1 MPLFLHGILAL
12 SAVLGFAEA
21 KAKAPRANPVEAALL
36 ALDTDHSGKVERAEI
51 EAFAQSKGLS
61 LEQIKGEFASIDKNG
76 NGELEASE
84 IQTAIAGSDSSPSV
98 QQAVQQTVQLPET
111 QQTLQQ
117 QTVELPEMVMP
128 ARSVQSAA
136 AAVQVQNKPVAMAP
150 DTKAQEPAI
159 NTQDLEVTAEMHAEH
174 VVAQLFEQKAAS
186 ALAAMREDSNRAK
199 TLQKTARAL
208 RGQADEVRQ
217 GLAQETANAAKTA
230 TDAVLDK
237 ADKQVKM
244 MESEISLAEQ
254 KASQYRELSKDAM
267 NSAIAAQS
275 EISNEI
281 QLIKSQQSSS

>member
-12 SAVLGFAEA
+12 GAVLGFAEA

-84 IQTAIAGSDSSPSV
+84 IQAAIAGSDSSPSA
-98 QQAVQQTVQLPET
+98 QQTVQQTVQLPET

-136 AAVQVQNKPVAMAP
+136 AVQVQNTPVAMAP

-186 ALAAMREDSNRAK
+186 ALAAMREDSKRAK

-237 ADKQVKM
+237 AEKQVKM

-254 KASQYRELSKDAM
+254 KASQYRELSKEAM

>member
-12 SAVLGFAEA
+12 GAVLGFAEA

-84 IQTAIAGSDSSPSV
+84 IQAAIAGSDSSPSA
-98 QQAVQQTVQLPET
+98 QQTVQQTVQLPET

-117 QTVELPEMVMP
+117 QTVELPEMMMP

-136 AAVQVQNKPVAMAP
+136 AVQVQNTPVAMAP

-186 ALAAMREDSNRAK
+186 ALAAMREDSKRAK

-237 ADKQVKM
+237 AEKQVKM

-254 KASQYRELSKDAM
+254 KASQYRELSKEAM